1 MWFQDRVK
9 RSWCWVQAIVVK
21 HESIHKD
28 SDGSLWLGGRPI
40 WSRELAHNQWAEDA
54 WAPRPS
60 WQTVKRSQEIQGCS
74 VFGFTSL
81 EDFATKEEEKNKWR
95 ACDRDSL
102 VVIWELLRERALFQ
116 HSVKV
121 SVAAG
126 GAVEAEADCGA
137 NELLALAPQWDVA
150 TKGICS
156 QAWLLLARAA
166 WVDKQRSFLE

>member
-1 MWFQDRVK
+1 MHAVCASLHAHTELHHEMNVVSFAEDVLAVSCPVWFQDRVK

-102 VVIWELLRERALFQ
+102 VVIWELLREGALFQ
-116 HSVKV
+116 PSVKV
-121 SVAAG
+121 R
-126 GAVEAEADCGA
+126 
-137 NELLALAPQWDVA
+137 N
-150 TKGICS
+150 
-156 QAWLLLARAA
+156 
-166 WVDKQRSFLE
+166 